1 MKNIFKLMGL
11 ALIAG
16 SMMFVA
22 CNKDE
27 NTDENN
33 NTTPQEETI
42 ADGVSVT
49 FNGGQAWANNAG
61 SGVVYFNQSEVLMFN
76 FQAEENTYPMFD
88 MVTSKLTSG
97 TETEQCQTTGQQQ
110 GSFAGGNMQYCEYY
124 ERTSLIDQD
133 SNTYGDWW
141 ATEVTTDI
149 RAIDLTN
156 LTVTAKLNGTMFDAA
171 TAFVGS
177 YGGVGFADAPRA
189 DFVVTVG
196 KESIM
201 DYAGK

>member
-1 MKNIFKLMGL
+1 MKNIFKMMGIALL
-11 ALIAG
+11 AS
-16 SMMFVA
+16 SMLFVA

-33 NTTPQEETI
+33 NTPQEETI

-61 SGVVYFNQSEVLMFN
+61 SGVVYFNQSGVLMFN
-76 FQAEENTYPMFD
+76 FQAEEGTYPMFD

-97 TETEQCQTTGQQQ
+97 TETEQCQTTGNNQ
-110 GSFAGGNMQYCEYY
+110 GSFVGGNMQYCEYY
-124 ERTSLIDQD
+124 ERTRLRDQD
-133 SNTYGDWW
+133 DNYYGDWW

-171 TAFVGS
+171 TAFVDS
-177 YGGVGFADAPRA
+177 YGAVGFADAPRA

-196 KESIM
+196 NESIM

>member
-1 MKNIFKLMGL
+1 MKNIFKLMGVALL
-11 ALIAG
+11 AS
-16 SMMFVA
+16 SMLFVA
-22 CNKDE
+22 CKKDE
-27 NTDENN
+27 NTDEPN
-33 NTTPQEETI
+33 TPQEETI

-61 SGVVYFNQSEVLMFN
+61 SGVVYFNQSGVLMFN
-76 FQAEENTYPMFD
+76 FQAEANNFPMFD

-124 ERTSLIDQD
+124 ERTRLVDPD
-133 SNTYGDWW
+133 TNYYGDWW

-156 LTVTAKLNGTMFDAA
+156 LTVTAKLSGTMFDAA
-171 TAFVGS
+171 TAFVSS